1 VAGQEAK
8 GRRRGNNQE
17 EKEEE
22 GREDMGALVQWF
34 HDRWH
39 GLTEGVKAKRQMG
52 RHVDRRAQAC
62 REKAELVRRQT
73 ATPLAKTHAFHGS
86 GKL

>member
-1 VAGQEAK
+1 MCGCVGGQEAK

-62 REKAELVRRQT
+62 REKAELVRRRHTQ
-73 ATPLAKTHAFHGS
+73 
-86 GKL
+86 